1 VGTETRTVDGE
12 LFGGFHYTN
21 YQPVLKAASEELII
35 DDPGKRS
42 LPELGV
48 EGGKVRMTVAVT
60 RLSDGRAQVRCL
72 SVQ

>member
-1 VGTETRTVDGE
+1 MVDGE

-21 YQPVLKAASEELII
+21 YQPVLKADSEELII
-35 DDPGKRS
+35 DDPGNCS

-48 EGGKVRMTVAVT
+48 ESGKVRMTVAVT
-60 RLSDGRAQVRCL
+60 RLSDGRTQVRCL